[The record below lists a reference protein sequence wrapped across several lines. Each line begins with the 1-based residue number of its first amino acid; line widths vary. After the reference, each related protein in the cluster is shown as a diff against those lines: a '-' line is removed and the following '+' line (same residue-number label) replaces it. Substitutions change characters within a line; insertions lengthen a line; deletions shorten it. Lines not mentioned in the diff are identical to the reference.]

1 MIRDA
6 GLDDIP
12 RIVDLGERMAARAGL
27 DGHVGYDRDSVA
39 STLAHLIESP
49 DGILICD
56 DDGMIGGLCY
66 PHPFNISVKNG
77 QELFWYSEGKTGLT
91 LLDACEAKAKA
102 IGAKFWTML
111 CEETMRP
118 KVVGNLFLRRGYRL
132 LEHSYIKEL

>member
-1 MIRDA
+1 MIRNA

-27 DGHVGYDRDSVA
+27 EGHVGYDRQSVA
-39 STLAHLIESP
+39 ATLEHLIDSP

-56 DDGMIGGLCY
+56 DNGMIGGLCY
-66 PHPFNISVKNG
+66 PHPFNISVKTG
-77 QELFWYSEGKTGLT
+77 QELFWYSEGDSGLA

-102 IGAKFWTML
+102 IGAKFWTMISQ
-111 CEETMRP
+111 ETMRP
-118 KVVGNLFLRRGYRL
+118 KAVGKLYERRGYRP